1 MSEEATMT
9 EKSRNSTHERRYD
22 WIGQKYYITRIEVG
36 NIRSMSQVI
45 MSDFGFIILH
55 PALHQPPQVGR
66 SQVPPFQGHS
76 CGMSTLEARR

>member
-1 MSEEATMT
+1 MGEEVTMT

-55 PALHQPPQVGR
+55 PALHA
-66 SQVPPFQGHS
+66 
-76 CGMSTLEARR
+76 STTTSWAIASTTLPGPLLRNEYP